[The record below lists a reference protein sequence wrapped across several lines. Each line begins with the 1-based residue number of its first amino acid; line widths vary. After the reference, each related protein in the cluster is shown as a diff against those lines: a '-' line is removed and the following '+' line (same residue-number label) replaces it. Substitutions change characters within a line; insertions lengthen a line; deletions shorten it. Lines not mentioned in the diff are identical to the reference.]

1 MQTDPGQV
9 DPRRSSKK
17 KKKDRAVMQEIYF
30 WDHEEILEKSTTIVV
45 YFDVGQQI
53 RSGEG
58 REEKRGE
65 IFRQVLSDFN

>member
-1 MQTDPGQV
+1 
-9 DPRRSSKK
+9 
-17 KKKDRAVMQEIYF
+17 MQEIYF
-30 WDHEEILEKSTTIVV
+30 WDHEEILETSTTIVV

-58 REEKRGE
+58 REENRGE